1 MGDRYIW
8 GVQLLVE
15 DVPGAKRWL
24 CENLFF
30 VEEEHKGMIC
40 LRNGNFRLVLREDKE
55 HLADKYG
62 PEVRTGVPRARG
74 GRGAPH
80 SRQAKAL
87 LKNGA
92 ASGSNASPA
101 GCCGVK
107 ACVIALWLSAVRG
120 W

>member
-30 VEEEHKGMIC
+30 VEEDHKGMIC

-62 PEVRTGVPRARG
+62 PDDMVWDSDILRWRHMT
-74 GRGAPH
+74 
-80 SRQAKAL
+80 SRRRLHIAKA
-87 LKNGA
+87 GD
-92 ASGSNASPA
+92 
-101 GCCGVK
+101 
-107 ACVIALWLSAVRG
+107 
-120 W
+120 

>member
-40 LRNGNFRLVLREDKE
+40 LRNGNFRLVLREDRDSDILRWR
-55 HLADKYG
+55 HMI
-62 PEVRTGVPRARG
+62 
-74 GRGAPH
+74 
-80 SRQAKAL
+80 SRRRLHIAKA
-87 LKNGA
+87 GD
-92 ASGSNASPA
+92 
-101 GCCGVK
+101 
-107 ACVIALWLSAVRG
+107 
-120 W
+120 